1 MHSTSTLDFVELD
14 LLEAPDDGWDWLRG
28 FGYGV
33 AHFQPPRRSCRRRS
47 RSFRPDAP
55 EEVTHVQ

>member
-1 MHSTSTLDFVELD
+1 MHTTSTLDFVELD

-33 AHFQPPRRSCRRRS
+33 AIGLIALS
-47 RSFRPDAP
+47 A
-55 EEVTHVQ
+55 T